1 MLIMVYSCL
10 LNCVYHIRRK
20 KTSGL
25 IFTGALLTTG
35 RVVGR
40 KGRMMVM
47 VMTCCHYCDS
57 SDNDSNDIMTC
68 NDQMTTEYD
77 NNIYHISNTH
87 NNDSAALDEHR

>member
-1 MLIMVYSCL
+1 MGSQQINTQLLGMVDYGVFMFIIGFTTL
-10 LNCVYHIRRK
+10 DGK

-25 IFTGALLTTG
+25 IFTGALLTAG

-57 SDNDSNDIMTC
+57 SDNDSNDMQRP
-68 NDQMTTEYD
+68 DD
-77 NNIYHISNTH
+77 NII
-87 NNDSAALDEHR
+87 